1 MRQLVASF
9 VVLACVLNVVR
20 AESPESPRTVET
32 IQFDGQT
39 LQLAF
44 EGNDP
49 GATIKEFVP
58 AGEKLDSWTK
68 LAAIREFDDLNDPVA
83 YGVATVAELKKKY
96 PLSPS
101 SLIENPKTGGVIV
114 DFVVWPEDALFA
126 EFNVFMYEKRAG
138 GGLISQQYALRAY
151 GDDSKAFLKN
161 LRPVRERL
169 VELMAKDGLKLTEPP
184 ESISNA
190 EAAETSLP

>member
-20 AESPESPRTVET
+20 AESPESPRAVET

-68 LAAIREFDDLNDPVA
+68 LAAIREFDDLDDPVA

-101 SLIENPKTGGVIV
+101 SLIENPKTGSVIV
-114 DFVVWPEDALFA
+114 DFVVWPDDASFA
-126 EFNVFMYEKRAG
+126 EFNVFLYEKRAG

-151 GDDSKAFLKN
+151 NDDAEEFLKN

-169 VELMAKDGLKLTEPP
+169 VDQMAKEGLQNDQVEQPVEEP
-184 ESISNA
+184 A
-190 EAAETSLP
+190 VR